1 MKEWM
6 CITAQLVNTFI
17 VKLFYEKLRHRGY
30 FSSASIFLQFSD
42 LQLCDEAQI
51 EGTEFKDEVPVDL
64 YKVISEHSEHKPKH
78 VHK

>member
-1 MKEWM
+1 M
-6 CITAQLVNTFI
+6 A
-17 VKLFYEKLRHRGY
+17 KLCYEELRRRGY

-51 EGTEFKDEVPVDL
+51 EGTEFKDEVPVEL
-64 YKVISEHSEHKPKH
+64 YEVISELSEHKPKH